1 MRTQSSQALRLTKKL
16 GVLRPRDAASHGI
29 PHMVLTRLVESG
41 ELRRSARGAYV
52 LAGADVTEHH
62 SLAQASARVPNG
74 VVCLLSALRFHEL
87 GTQAPYEVWLAI
99 DNKARTPRV
108 ESPPL
113 RIVRFS
119 GAALSEGTEVH
130 VIEKVR
136 VRIYGPAKTVVDCFR
151 FRNKL
156 GLDVA
161 LEALREF
168 LRAHPRKRAELY
180 KFAKLGR
187 VSNVMQPYLEALT

>member
-1 MRTQSSQALRLTKKL
+1 MGTQHQRALHLAKKL
-16 GVLRPRDAASHGI
+16 GLLRARDAESQGVPRA
-29 PHMVLTRLVESG
+29 VLTRLVTAG
-41 ELRRSARGAYV
+41 ELRRVARGAYA
-52 LAGADVTEHH
+52 LPDADVSEHH
-62 SLAQASARVPNG
+62 SLVQAATLVPHG

-99 DNKARTPRV
+99 DNKAWSPRV
-108 ESPPL
+108 ETPPL

-119 GAALSEGTEVH
+119 GPALSEGIEEH

-168 LRAHPRKRAELY
+168 LRVHPRKRTELF

>member
-1 MRTQSSQALRLTKKL
+1 MGTQRAKVLQLTKKL
-16 GVLRPRDAASHGI
+16 GVLRARDAESHGI
-29 PHMVLTRLVESG
+29 SRAVLARLVTAG
-41 ELRRSARGAYV
+41 ELSRTARGTYV
-52 LAGADVTEHH
+52 LPDADISEHH
-62 SLAQASARVPNG
+62 SLVLAATLVPNG

-99 DNKARTPRV
+99 DNKAWTPRV
-108 ESPPL
+108 ESPAL

-119 GAALSEGTEVH
+119 GSSLSEGIEEH

-168 LRAHPRKRAELY
+168 LRAHPRRRAELF

-187 VSNVMQPYLEALT
+187 VANVMQPYLEALT